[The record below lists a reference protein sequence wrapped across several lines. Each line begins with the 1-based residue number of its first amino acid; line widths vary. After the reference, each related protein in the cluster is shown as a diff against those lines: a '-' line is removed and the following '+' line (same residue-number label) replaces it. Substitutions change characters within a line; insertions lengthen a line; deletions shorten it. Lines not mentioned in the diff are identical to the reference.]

1 MSVLHQRDTDMTSGS
16 IVRHLL
22 VFAVP
27 LLIGNVFQQLYN
39 TVDSVVVGNY
49 VGKEALAAVGGVAP
63 IINML
68 IGFFTGLS
76 AGAGVVISQHY
87 GAHND
92 ERVRD
97 AVHTTVALTLVLC
110 VVLTAVGILM
120 VPAMLRMMQT
130 PSDVEDQAAEYLR
143 IYFAGLTGLLLY
155 NMGSGI
161 LRAVGDSRRPLYFLI
176 FSALTNTVLDLLFV
190 AKLRMGI
197 AGAAIATI
205 AAQAMSAI
213 LVMVVLC
220 RSSGSYR
227 LDWRRIR
234 FHRMTLRRIC
244 SIGLP
249 SAVQQAITSFSNVF
263 VQSYV
268 NRFGSS
274 CMAGWTSYQKIDA
287 FALLPMM
294 SIAMAAT
301 TFVGQ
306 NLGAGDRKRAK
317 QGTYTAFALAFGIT
331 AVILI
336 PLMLLAPQLISL
348 FNRNGEVLDYGT
360 LFIRVMSPFYLLCV
374 VNQIFAGSLR
384 GAGETRV
391 PMFIMLGS
399 FVVFRQIY
407 LFVTYKL
414 IGTILPVALGYP
426 IGWVLCSI
434 LIYFYYRKGNWE
446 KHL

>member
-1 MSVLHQRDTDMTSGS
+1 MTSGS

-87 GAHND
+87 GAHNG

-130 PSDVEDQAAEYLR
+130 PPDVEEQAAAYLR

-161 LRAVGDSRRPLYFLI
+161 LRAVGDSRRPLFFLI

-190 AKLRMGI
+190 AKFRMGI

-213 LVMVVLC
+213 LVVVVLC

-227 LDWRRIR
+227 LDWRYIR
-234 FHRMTLRRIC
+234 FHRVTLWRIC

-249 SAVQQAITSFSNVF
+249 SAIQQAITSFSNVF

-274 CMAGWTSYQKIDA
+274 CMAGWTSYQKIDS

-306 NLGAGDRKRAK
+306 NLGAGDRKRARK
-317 QGTYTAFALAFGIT
+317 GTYTAFALAFGIT

-348 FNRNGEVLDYGT
+348 FNRNSEVLGYGT

-426 IGWVLCSI
+426 MGWVLCSI
-434 LIYFYYRKGNWE
+434 LIYLYYRRGNWE
-446 KHL
+446 KRL

>member
-1 MSVLHQRDTDMTSGS
+1 
-16 IVRHLL
+16 
-22 VFAVP
+22 
-27 LLIGNVFQQLYN
+27 
-39 TVDSVVVGNY
+39 
-49 VGKEALAAVGGVAP
+49 
-63 IINML
+63 
-68 IGFFTGLS
+68 
-76 AGAGVVISQHY
+76 
-87 GAHND
+87 
-92 ERVRD
+92 
-97 AVHTTVALTLVLC
+97 
-110 VVLTAVGILM
+110 
-120 VPAMLRMMQT
+120 
-130 PSDVEDQAAEYLR
+130 
-143 IYFAGLTGLLLY
+143 
-155 NMGSGI
+155 
-161 LRAVGDSRRPLYFLI
+161 
-176 FSALTNTVLDLLFV
+176 
-190 AKLRMGI
+190 
-197 AGAAIATI
+197 
-205 AAQAMSAI
+205 
-213 LVMVVLC
+213 MVVLC

-348 FNRNGEVLDYGT
+348 FNRNGEVLSYGT

-426 IGWVLCSI
+426 MGWVLCSI
-434 LIYFYYRKGNWE
+434 LIYLYYRKGNWE